1 MAGIGLA
8 IIFCVIGFRM
18 FRKHAADMVDEL

>member
-1 MAGIGLA
+1 MVAAVLLCILGMHL
-8 IIFCVIGFRM
+8 

>member
-1 MAGIGLA
+1 LA